1 MKRLFALLL
10 VFALILP
17 IFPAKAA
24 DLPNPEITGM
34 VLRPDKAGIYFQA
47 QLSGN
52 TDNVVAWGVALSTK
66 QMPDET
72 NLDIHCLY
80 TRQTGADTGN
90 GALLKNILRQD
101 NSTAANSAN
110 GEMIVYGRAYA
121 ELSDGSLVFGE
132 GVGYSLQQ
140 LLSAIDGKVNT
151 LTAAQ
156 KVALTAMYQDY
167 IGVAHKWTLPKIH
180 STYAEGLALNAYDA
194 ALMDISI
201 EVLED
206 STFSGMDLAN
216 RFYTHAFTSTT
227 FIKNNVPADAP
238 AQLAAGTA
246 SETLQKMVVPCDNLT
261 ESKMM
266 PGDILFADD
275 QIYVYGAGSLNGT
288 GAPKVDTAA
297 VLSSD
302 AKFTLVRPAIA
313 FEALGRSDPSAKRD
327 ELNEKQAALIATATA
342 YWLRGQRLQ
351 YADTRFTS
359 AGSNYDSEFRWQST
373 VNTPEDCTQ
382 TDWAYTNCAAFTY
395 EVYYQTFGYKLPSNM
410 YTTANLA
417 KYAASNGMEVFAYNR
432 TKGSTQTEAE
442 KQQVM
447 EGFFSTLQPG
457 DIICIRREN
466 SSGHALLYIGNGE
479 ILHSGGGT
487 YTYTGSY
494 GVESYEA
501 SVRRVRVEN
510 YFFNPNYST
519 GGDVFSIATKLSII
533 RPLQVMTNSI
543 NENTQNRL
551 DNLQNIVAEKLSSH
565 VRANTIEKGEEVT
578 FTYALHNIGDEA
590 VTLKIKETVPA
601 QLEYISG
608 GSQQGNQL
616 VWTISVPAHGR
627 ASVSYTAKVKE
638 TVAYGTKIQST
649 ESYVGGVRVKCEPIT
664 VGKKLTA
671 EQQSA
676 LIDAFNKVKA
686 DGTSLTGLALV
697 NELYKQATGVE
708 NVFASTDFATVTR
721 GENGCFKYYMTYSN
735 KSIYQLNAAGS
746 YHKLLAPSLYGGYRL
761 WASEFANDRTR
772 LARVQDLQIGDVLLG
787 KTSSSEVVMLYLGE
801 DIGFINMGTLAAD
814 TISTAARLERLLAYG
829 YYYAIMRPIQG
840 Q

>member
-34 VLRPDKAGIYFQA
+34 VLRPDKAGIYYKA

-121 ELSDGSLVFGE
+121 ELSDGSRVFGE

-140 LLSAIDGKVNT
+140 LLSAIDGKVST

-156 KVALTAMYQDY
+156 KEALTAMYQDY

-246 SETLQKMVVPCDNLT
+246 TETLQKMVVPSDNLT
-261 ESKMM
+261 ESKLM

-275 QIYVYGAGSLNGT
+275 QIYVYGAGSLRSLNGT

-313 FEALGRSDPSAKRD
+313 FEVLGRSDPTAKRD
-327 ELNEKQAALIATATA
+327 ELNEKQAALIATAEA

-351 YADTRFTS
+351 YADTRFTTS
-359 AGSNYDSEFRWQST
+359 GSSYDSEFRWQST

-395 EVYYQTFGYKLPSNM
+395 EVYYQTFGYKLPNNM
-410 YTTANLA
+410 YTTSNLA
-417 KYAASNGMEVFAYNR
+417 KYAASNGMEVFAYDR
-432 TKGSTQTEAE
+432 AKGSTQTEE
-442 KQQVM
+442 EQTQVK
-447 EGFFSTLQPG
+447 EAFFSTLQPG

-487 YTYTGSY
+487 YTYSGSY

-510 YFFNPNYST
+510 YFFNPDYSS

-543 NENTQNRL
+543 NENTQNRME
-551 DNLQNIVAEKLSSH
+551 NLEGIVAEKLSSH
-565 VRANTIEKGEEVT
+565 VRAQTADKGETIT
-578 FTYALHNIGDEA
+578 FTYAMHNLNDKA
-590 VTLKIKETVPA
+590 VTLKVQETVPA
-601 QLEYISG
+601 QLEHISG
-608 GSQQGNQL
+608 GTKAGNQL
-616 VWTISVPAHGR
+616 TWNVTVPAHGR
-627 ASVSYTAKVKE
+627 ASVSYTAKVK
-638 TVAYGTKIQST
+638 TDVAYNTKIQST
-649 ESYVGGVRVKCEPIT
+649 ESFVGGVLVKCEPIT

-671 EQQSA
+671 QQQDA
-676 LIDAFNKVKA
+676 LIDACQDVLAN
-686 DGTSLTGLALV
+686 GSSLSGLALV
-697 NELYKQATGVE
+697 NELYKQATGIE
-708 NVFASTDFATVTR
+708 NIFGTNDFLTVTE
-721 GENGCFKYYMTYSN
+721 GSEGCFKYYMTYSN
-735 KSIYQLNAAGS
+735 KNIYQLNTAGDYAA
-746 YHKLLAPSLYGGYRL
+746 LLAPSLYGGYRL

-772 LARVQDLQIGDVLLG
+772 LARVQDL
-787 KTSSSEVVMLYLGE
+787 
-801 DIGFINMGTLAAD
+801 
-814 TISTAARLERLLAYG
+814 
-829 YYYAIMRPIQG
+829 
-840 Q
+840 